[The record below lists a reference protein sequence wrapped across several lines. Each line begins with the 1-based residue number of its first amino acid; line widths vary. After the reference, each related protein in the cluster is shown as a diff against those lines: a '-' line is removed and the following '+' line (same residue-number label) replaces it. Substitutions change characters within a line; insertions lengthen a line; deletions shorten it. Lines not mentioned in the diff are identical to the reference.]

1 MNVPFK
7 DWDSIDGSSV
17 DEKEIRQAWR
27 ETMRRAKA
35 MERASLTSTARH
47 RALRFAAGFCAAAA
61 IASVGVFIGHK
72 ASGVRPDMRQC
83 EVIAGSLQKSKV
95 SLPDGSKVWLNSDS
109 RIAYSMTF
117 GTADRTITLRGEAY
131 FDVAKNE
138 QIPFIVNS
146 SGLSVKALGTKFNI
160 RSFED
165 EDVTVTLMEGKVL
178 ASAGEDSAVLL
189 PYEQVSLDRTNGRLG
204 EVRRVD
210 SRTALP
216 WRMSELVFDNLSL
229 ERIAEMLESIHN
241 IEVVFKDQTIKEYK
255 YTGVVPN
262 TSPAEVL
269 DIISETSPVS
279 FRING
284 NTIVL
289 NTKTNKTK

>member
-1 MNVPFK
+1 M
-7 DWDSIDGSSV
+7 
-17 DEKEIRQAWR
+17 
-27 ETMRRAKA
+27 
-35 MERASLTSTARH
+35 
-47 RALRFAAGFCAAAA
+47 
-61 IASVGVFIGHK
+61 
-72 ASGVRPDMRQC
+72 
-83 EVIAGSLQKSKV
+83 
-95 SLPDGSKVWLNSDS
+95 
-109 RIAYSMTF
+109 
-117 GTADRTITLRGEAY
+117 
-131 FDVAKNE
+131 
-138 QIPFIVNS
+138 
-146 SGLSVKALGTKFNI
+146 
-160 RSFED
+160 
-165 EDVTVTLMEGKVL
+165 
-178 ASAGEDSAVLL
+178 
-189 PYEQVSLDRTNGRLG
+189 
-204 EVRRVD
+204 D

-269 DIISETSPVS
+269 DIISEISPVS

>member
-1 MNVPFK
+1 MNVSFK

-72 ASGVRPDMRQC
+72 TSVVRPDMRQC
-83 EVIAGSLQKSKV
+83 EVIAGSLQKSEV

-117 GTADRTITLRGEAY
+117 GTADRTITLHGEAY

-146 SGLSVKALGTKFNI
+146 SGLSVKALGT
-160 RSFED
+160 
-165 EDVTVTLMEGKVL
+165 
-178 ASAGEDSAVLL
+178 
-189 PYEQVSLDRTNGRLG
+189 
-204 EVRRVD
+204 
-210 SRTALP
+210 
-216 WRMSELVFDNLSL
+216 
-229 ERIAEMLESIHN
+229 
-241 IEVVFKDQTIKEYK
+241 
-255 YTGVVPN
+255 
-262 TSPAEVL
+262 
-269 DIISETSPVS
+269 
-279 FRING
+279 
-284 NTIVL
+284 
-289 NTKTNKTK
+289 

>member
-1 MNVPFK
+1 
-7 DWDSIDGSSV
+7 
-17 DEKEIRQAWR
+17 
-27 ETMRRAKA
+27 
-35 MERASLTSTARH
+35 
-47 RALRFAAGFCAAAA
+47 
-61 IASVGVFIGHK
+61 
-72 ASGVRPDMRQC
+72 MRQC
-83 EVIAGSLQKSKV
+83 EVIAGSLQKSEV

-117 GTADRTITLRGEAY
+117 GTADRTITLHGEAY

-204 EVRRVD
+204 EVRHVD
-210 SRTALP
+210 SCTALP

>member
-1 MNVPFK
+1 M
-7 DWDSIDGSSV
+7 S
-17 DEKEIRQAWR
+17 
-27 ETMRRAKA
+27 RR
-35 MERASLTSTARH
+35 
-47 RALRFAAGFCAAAA
+47 
-61 IASVGVFIGHK
+61 
-72 ASGVRPDMRQC
+72 
-83 EVIAGSLQKSKV
+83 
-95 SLPDGSKVWLNSDS
+95 
-109 RIAYSMTF
+109 
-117 GTADRTITLRGEAY
+117 
-131 FDVAKNE
+131 
-138 QIPFIVNS
+138 
-146 SGLSVKALGTKFNI
+146 SVKALGTKFNI

-204 EVRRVD
+204 EVRHVD

>member
-83 EVIAGSLQKSKV
+83 EVIAGSLQKSEV

-117 GTADRTITLRGEAY
+117 GTADRTITLHGEAY

-178 ASAGEDSAVLL
+178 ASA
-189 PYEQVSLDRTNGRLG
+189 
-204 EVRRVD
+204 
-210 SRTALP
+210 
-216 WRMSELVFDNLSL
+216 
-229 ERIAEMLESIHN
+229 
-241 IEVVFKDQTIKEYK
+241 
-255 YTGVVPN
+255 
-262 TSPAEVL
+262 
-269 DIISETSPVS
+269 
-279 FRING
+279 
-284 NTIVL
+284 
-289 NTKTNKTK
+289 